1 MRLLLIVTL
10 VTIATAQQPSAPQPI
25 RSGTQVVEVDVRV
38 LKDGAFVTDL
48 GPADFEIAEDGVP
61 QKIQSVVLITGTP
74 SSASSAPSAPSAPVA
89 PAPSAPS
96 APLAPSAPSVWVF
109 VFDTAHLTPGPM
121 QRARDAIVTFI
132 DEKFREGDL
141 GGIVVDGKM
150 ANNRLTADRASL
162 KQAAAAVKIPGDLRS
177 RQLELR
183 EWPRL
188 QDEFEA
194 YRIANNDREAIAN
207 AVTRACADDP
217 DACRRSPP
225 DMQVRQKARQLVDGY
240 RVATTQTLNVVNALS
255 AGLAR
260 VPGSK
265 TVVFLSE
272 GFVMQG
278 LDQQLRQAAGQAAS
292 AGARFYTI
300 DVRGLNTGS
309 GSQIIDQPLV
319 DNAAGAPGRFDM
331 QSDGTN
337 SLAVDTGGFAIR
349 NQNNFGR
356 ALDEIQR
363 DAGTYYVVGYAP
375 TNATFDGKYRSIS
388 VKVARPNVK
397 VRARRGYLAV
407 TPAALLHSTSAV
419 ATKPAAVAEPAAA
432 VPPKP
437 AVGSPEPGRDASPA
451 KAGSGEA
458 KAESGDTGAK
468 AVANLP
474 PRTASATAVMAALGK
489 DEPAARMTPATGSS
503 AAADR
508 GWAAYSQGDLESA
521 VKDLGEAAKAPDA
534 RPWVSYALGLAH
546 FALQQPRDATQAWER
561 VRREVPD
568 FEPVYFN
575 LADAYTLQ
583 KEDSAALRV
592 LRDAEKR
599 WPQDDE
605 VANAIGVIHVRRGSL
620 DAAID
625 SFARATTIAP
635 AEALGYF
642 NLART
647 VQMRLA
653 KSQRYDPQMQKWIGG
668 EEDRRR
674 AIAGFQKYLEIGGP
688 YERQARE
695 ALAALAWK

>member
-1 MRLLLIVTL
+1 
-10 VTIATAQQPSAPQPI
+10 
-25 RSGTQVVEVDVRV
+25 
-38 LKDGAFVTDL
+38 
-48 GPADFEIAEDGVP
+48 
-61 QKIQSVVLITGTP
+61 
-74 SSASSAPSAPSAPVA
+74 
-89 PAPSAPS
+89 
-96 APLAPSAPSVWVF
+96 
-109 VFDTAHLTPGPM
+109 M

-162 KQAAAAVKIPGDLRS
+162 KQAAASVKMPGDLRS

-194 YRIANNDREAIAN
+194 YRIVNNDREAIAN

-225 DMQVRQKARQLVDGY
+225 DLQVRQKARQLVDTY

-255 AGLAR
+255 TGLAR

-272 GFVMQG
+272 GFVIQG
-278 LDQQLRQAAGQAAS
+278 LEPQLRQAAGHAAS

-331 QSDGTN
+331 QGDGTN

-375 TNATFDGKYRSIS
+375 TNTTFDGKYRAIS

-407 TPAALLHSTSAV
+407 APAALLHSTSAAV
-419 ATKPAAVAEPAAA
+419 PTKPAAVAEPAAA

-437 AVGSPEPGRDASPA
+437 AFAGEPSTT
-451 KAGSGEA
+451 GSGEA
-458 KAESGDTGAK
+458 KADGRDARNPEAK
-468 AVANLP
+468 AGASTVTS
-474 PRTASATAVMAALGK
+474 TAIMAALGK

-521 VKDLGEAAKAPDA
+521 VKDLGEAAKAADA

-592 LRDAEKR
+592 LREAEKR

-625 SFARATTIAP
+625 SFARATTVAP
-635 AEALGYF
+635 AEALGHF

-647 VQMRLA
+647 LQMRLV

-674 AIAGFQKYLEIGGP
+674 AIAGFQRYLEIGGP
-688 YERQARE
+688 YERQAKE
-695 ALAALAWK
+695 ALAALSWK